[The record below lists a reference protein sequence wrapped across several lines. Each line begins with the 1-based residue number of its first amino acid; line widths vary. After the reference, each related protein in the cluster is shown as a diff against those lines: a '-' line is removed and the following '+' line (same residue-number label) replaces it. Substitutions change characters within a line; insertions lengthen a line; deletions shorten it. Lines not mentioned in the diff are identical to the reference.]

1 MSDGAGAGAAER
13 VLRDVFGLPSF
24 RPAQADVVARV
35 VAGGDALVVM
45 PTGSGKSLCYQVP
58 ALVRTGTAVVVSP
71 LIALM
76 RDQVEQLRLLGVRA
90 AFLNSSLS
98 PEAARRVER
107 EAAAGELD
115 LLYVAPERLVG
126 GRFMSL
132 LDEMEPALFAV
143 DEAHCVSEWGHD
155 FRPEYLELGL
165 LRERYP
171 WVPRLALTAT
181 ADTATRA
188 EIAGRLLHPDALHVV
203 TGFDRPN
210 IRYLVRPDEGSGRE
224 QLLRFMTTSH
234 PGATGIVYCLSR
246 RMVDETATW
255 LAARGVTAVPYHAGM
270 PPEQRD
276 VVQQRFRREDGVVV
290 VATIAFG
297 MGIDRPDVRFV
308 AHLSLPRSLE
318 AYSQETGRA
327 GRDGLPS
334 DAWMRYSLG
343 DAVTLRRFVEE
354 STADEAHKQHERR
367 RIDAML
373 GYCET
378 ATCRRQVLLAHF
390 DDEPGGDCGNCDNCL
405 EPQETWDATEAAR
418 KALSC
423 VFRTEQR
430 FGTGHVIDVLLG
442 RATERVVRLGHD
454 RVSTFGIGRELD
466 ERGWRTVLRQLVA
479 AGALAPTEHG
489 GLRLTPASRPLLEGG
504 AELRVARRLG
514 PTAGSRPRAAG
525 GSAGSAAEPDT
536 SLDAAGRIRFER
548 LREVRRELA
557 AAQGVPAY
565 VVLHDR
571 TLAAIA
577 AADPRSREGLR
588 ALPGIGDAKLERYGD
603 AVLSALADLAGEAD
617 GTSS

>member
-1 MSDGAGAGAAER
+1 MTVAGAEAER
-13 VLRDVFGLPSF
+13 VLRDVFGFPSF
-24 RPAQADVVARV
+24 RPAQAEVVAQV
-35 VAGGDALVVM
+35 VTGGDALVVM

-58 ALVRTGTAVVVSP
+58 ALVRTGTAIVVSP

-90 AFLNSSLS
+90 AYLNSSLS
-98 PEAARRVER
+98 LDAARRTEA

-126 GRFMSL
+126 GRFMAL
-132 LDEMEPALFAV
+132 LDEMEPSLFAV

-171 WVPRLALTAT
+171 WVPRMALTAT

-210 IRYLVRPDEGSGRE
+210 IRYLVRPDEGSARE
-224 QLLRFMTTSH
+224 QLLRFITTDH

-246 RMVDETATW
+246 RMVDDTATW
-255 LAARGVTAVPYHAGM
+255 LAARGIDAVPYHAGM
-270 PPEQRD
+270 TPEARD
-276 VVQQRFRREDGVVV
+276 ATQQRFRREDGVVV

-318 AYSQETGRA
+318 AYYQETGRA

-354 STADEAHKQHERR
+354 SEADEAHKQHERR

-378 ATCRRQVLLAHF
+378 AGCRRRVLLAHF
-390 DDEPGGDCGNCDNCL
+390 DDDPGRDCGACDNCL

-423 VFRTEQR
+423 VFRTDQR
-430 FGTGHVIDVLLG
+430 FGTGHVVDVLLG

-454 RVSTFGIGRELD
+454 RVSTFGIGADLD
-466 ERGWRTVLRQLVA
+466 EPTWRTVLRQLVA
-479 AGALAPTEHG
+479 VGALAPTEHG
-489 GLRLTPASRPLLEGG
+489 GLRLTEASRPLLGG
-504 AELRVARRLG
+504 EAGLRVARRLA
-514 PTAGSRPRAAG
+514 PAG
-525 GSAGSAAEPDT
+525 GTGRGTARSAPRGGPSEADD
-536 SLDAAGRIRFER
+536 LDAAARARFER
-548 LREVRRELA
+548 LREVRRTLA
-557 AAQGVPAY
+557 SAQGVPAY
-565 VVLHDR
+565 VVFHDR

-577 AADPRSREGLR
+577 VARPSTPSELQ
-588 ALPGIGDAKLERYGD
+588 ALPGIGAAKVERYGA
-603 AVLSALADLAGEAD
+603 AVLAALAGD
-617 GTSS
+617 GDPGA

>member
-1 MSDGAGAGAAER
+1 VTTAGPDAER
-13 VLRDVFGLPSF
+13 VLRDVFGFPSF
-24 RPAQADVVARV
+24 RPAQAEVVAQV
-35 VAGGDALVVM
+35 VGGGDALVVM

-58 ALVRTGTAVVVSP
+58 ALVRDGTAVVVSP

-98 PEAARRVER
+98 LEAARRTEA
-107 EAAAGELD
+107 EAASGALD

-126 GRFMSL
+126 GRFLAL

-155 FRPEYLELGL
+155 FRPEYLELGV

-171 WVPRLALTAT
+171 WVPRMALTAT

-210 IRYLVRPDEGSGRE
+210 IRYLVRPDEGSARE
-224 QLLRFMTTSH
+224 QLLRFISTEH

-246 RMVDETATW
+246 RMVDDTAAW
-255 LAARGVTAVPYHAGM
+255 LAARGVDAVPYHAGM
-270 PPEQRD
+270 APEARD
-276 VVQQRFRREDGVVV
+276 ATQQRFRREDGVVV

-318 AYSQETGRA
+318 AYYQETGRA

-334 DAWMRYSLG
+334 DAWMRYSLA

-354 STADEAHKQHERR
+354 SDADEAHKQHERR

-378 ATCRRQVLLAHF
+378 AGCRRRVLLAHF
-390 DDEPGGDCGNCDNCL
+390 DDELAADCGSCDNCL

-418 KALSC
+418 MALSC

-430 FGTGHVIDVLLG
+430 FGTGHVVDVLLG
-442 RATERVVRLGHD
+442 RATDRVVRLGHD
-454 RVSTFGIGRELD
+454 RVSTFGIGADLD
-466 ERGWRTVLRQLVA
+466 ERTWRTVLRQLVA
-479 AGALAPTEHG
+479 VGALAPTEHG
-489 GLRLTPASRPLLEGG
+489 GLRLTEASRPLLGGEGD
-504 AELRVARRLG
+504 LRVARRLA
-514 PTAGSRPRAAG
+514 PPAGAGRTRTPRPVG
-525 GSAGSAAEPDT
+525 GSPDGADALDPAAR
-536 SLDAAGRIRFER
+536 AVFER
-548 LREVRRELA
+548 LREVRRALA

-565 VVLHDR
+565 VVFHDR

-577 AADPRSREGLR
+577 TARPTTPDELR
-588 ALPGIGDAKLERYGD
+588 ALPGIGAAKVERYGA
-603 AVLSALADLAGEAD
+603 AVLAALAGD
-617 GTSS
+617 GGTAA

>member
-1 MSDGAGAGAAER
+1 VTGDAGDGGDAAAR
-13 VLRDVFGLPSF
+13 VLRDVFGFPSF
-24 RPAQADVVARV
+24 RPAQAEVVAQV
-35 VAGGDALVVM
+35 VGGGDALVVM

-58 ALVRTGTAVVVSP
+58 ALVREGTAVVVSP

-90 AFLNSSLS
+90 AFLNSTLSLK
-98 PEAARRVER
+98 AARRTEAA
-107 EAAAGELD
+107 AAAGELD

-126 GRFMSL
+126 GRFMAL
-132 LDEMEPALFAV
+132 LDEMQPALFAV

-171 WVPRLALTAT
+171 WVPRMALTAT

-210 IRYLVRPDEGSGRE
+210 IRYLVRPDEGSARE
-224 QLLRFMTTSH
+224 QLLRFITTEH

-246 RMVDETATW
+246 RMVDDTATW
-255 LAARGVTAVPYHAGM
+255 LAARGVGAVPYHANM
-270 PPEQRD
+270 TAEARD
-276 VVQQRFRREDGVVV
+276 ATQQRFRREDGVVV

-318 AYSQETGRA
+318 AYYQETGRA

-354 STADEAHKQHERR
+354 SDADEAHKQHERR

-378 ATCRRQVLLAHF
+378 AGCRRRVLLAHF
-390 DDEPGGDCGNCDNCL
+390 DDDPVRDCGACDNCL

-423 VFRTEQR
+423 VFRTDQR
-430 FGTGHVIDVLLG
+430 FGTGHLVDVLLG
-442 RATERVVRLGHD
+442 RTTERVVRLGHD
-454 RVSTFGIGRELD
+454 RVSTFGIGTDLD
-466 ERGWRTVLRQLVA
+466 EATWRTVLRQLVA
-479 AGALAPTEHG
+479 VGALAPTEHG
-489 GLRLTPASRPLLEGG
+489 GLRLTEASGPLLGG
-504 AELRVARRLG
+504 EADLRVARRLA
-514 PTAGSRPRAAG
+514 PPVGSARGGTRTTGGGAG
-525 GSAGSAAEPDT
+525 GGADDLDVAART
-536 SLDAAGRIRFER
+536 RFER
-548 LREVRRELA
+548 LREVRRRLA
-557 AAQGVPAY
+557 ADQGVPAY
-565 VVLHDR
+565 VVFHDR
-571 TLAAIA
+571 TLVAIA
-577 AADPRSREGLR
+577 AARPTTPDELR
-588 ALPGIGDAKLERYGD
+588 ALPGIGAAKAERYGA
-603 AVLSALADLAGEAD
+603 AVLAALAGDEGAPA
-617 GTSS
+617 